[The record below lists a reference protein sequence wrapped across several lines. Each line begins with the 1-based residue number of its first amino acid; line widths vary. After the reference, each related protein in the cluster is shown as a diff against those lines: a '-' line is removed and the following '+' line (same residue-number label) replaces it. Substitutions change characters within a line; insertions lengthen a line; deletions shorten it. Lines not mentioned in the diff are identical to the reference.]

1 MILKDDAIV
10 LRIYPFGNTSRSVVW
25 LTRQH
30 GKIVTLAK
38 GSQRPGSALLGQ
50 FDLFYTCEV
59 LFYAREQ
66 RQVHILKEALPLHT
80 RDGLRR
86 DWRACAVASYSAH
99 LFNRALPLGP
109 APTSAFQLLASTLD
123 HVAAHSPGPAFLLR
137 LEALFLQELG
147 LAPDWTT
154 CAKCRRPLADE
165 PSAFFE
171 AAQGALHCPLCAN
184 GHGRPIAPAS
194 IAALQAVSAQTPL
207 PAALPRRVF
216 LELQALLGDLL
227 IHHAD
232 LALDSRKLA
241 FEVLRTKTTPDG

>member
-1 MILKDDAIV
+1 MILKDDAIA
-10 LRIYPFGNTSRSVVW
+10 LRVYPFGNTSRSVVW

-80 RDGLRR
+80 RERLRH
-86 DWRACAVASYSAH
+86 DWRAAAAASHITH
-99 LFNRALPLGP
+99 LFDRALPLGP

-165 PSAFFE
+165 SSAFFE
-171 AAQGALHCPLCAN
+171 ATQGALHCPLCAN

-194 IAALQAVSAQTPL
+194 IAALQTVSAQTPL

-232 LALDSRKLA
+232 LALDSRILA

>member
-147 LAPDWTT
+147 LAPDWNHL
-154 CAKCRRPLADE
+154 RQMPP
-165 PSAFFE
+165 PS
-171 AAQGALHCPLCAN
+171 
-184 GHGRPIAPAS
+184 GR
-194 IAALQAVSAQTPL
+194 
-207 PAALPRRVF
+207 
-216 LELQALLGDLL
+216 
-227 IHHAD
+227 
-232 LALDSRKLA
+232 
-241 FEVLRTKTTPDG
+241 